1 MVEADEFVGSLR
13 AIPGVTAP
21 VIHEGLVLMSPKH
34 HLAISTSG
42 LAWRITV
49 PEQCCPITAWYEVE
63 SATVVRS
70 VKSTSAHVVMAK
82 LVPEKPVLCED
93 SKWALLSPT
102 DGHS

>member
-49 PEQCCPITAWYEVE
+49 LPNH
-63 SATVVRS
+63 SLVRS
-70 VKSTSAHVVMAK
+70 RVS
-82 LVPEKPVLCED
+82 
-93 SKWALLSPT
+93 
-102 DGHS
+102 DGGEIGEVD